1 MSNGT
6 PARDFLEPR
15 LTTLV
20 DEAVA
25 RGFARQVAVAVLID
39 LITAP
44 EFNTAAPDVKAD
56 SVSHPD
62 YGRSAN
68 DPPLI
73 GGVAVGGPP
82 AIGHQDEA
90 DFVRPLRWDR

>member
-1 MSNGT
+1 MPNGT
-6 PARDFLEPR
+6 PARDFLQPR
-15 LTTLV
+15 LTALV
-20 DEAVA
+20 DEAVT

-44 EFNTAAPDVKAD
+44 DFNTDAPDAKAD
-56 SVSHPD
+56 SAPHSD
-62 YGRSAN
+62 YERSVD

-82 AIGHQDEA
+82 AIGEQDEA
-90 DFVRPLRWDR
+90 DFVRPLRWDK